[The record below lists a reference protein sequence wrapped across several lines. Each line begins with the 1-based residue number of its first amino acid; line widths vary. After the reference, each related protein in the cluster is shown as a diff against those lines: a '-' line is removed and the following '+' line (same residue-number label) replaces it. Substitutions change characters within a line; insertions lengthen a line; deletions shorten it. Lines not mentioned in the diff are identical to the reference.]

1 TTYFLLKRLL
11 PTCAFFPYTNA
22 LPILTGIFS
31 DPSVDIFTQMTSD
44 IFPHIEDEEE
54 IKRWRRPL
62 KSVVYGLMFGRG
74 ADAVGHELGIGV
86 QQARLIMNT
95 FLTKAK
101 GLAAW
106 RQEIIRACIA
116 GTPIVTRFGRHF
128 HHEVV
133 TNRNKSAVRR
143 SALSFLPQSTSS
155 DIMLTA
161 YMDMR
166 DHLATTDL
174 D

>member
-1 TTYFLLKRLL
+1 MR
-11 PTCAFFPYTNA
+11 
-22 LPILTGIFS
+22 S
-31 DPSVDIFTQMTSD
+31 
-44 IFPHIEDEEE
+44 
-54 IKRWRRPL
+54 
-62 KSVVYGLMFGRG
+62 
-74 ADAVGHELGIGV
+74 
-86 QQARLIMNT
+86 
-95 FLTKAK
+95 
-101 GLAAW
+101 
-106 RQEIIRACIA
+106 CIA

-174 D
+174 DWRFRALVHDARSEEHTSELQSRGHLVCRLLLEKKKTIKRAPDATHRGS

>member
-1 TTYFLLKRLL
+1 
-11 PTCAFFPYTNA
+11 
-22 LPILTGIFS
+22 
-31 DPSVDIFTQMTSD
+31 M
-44 IFPHIEDEEE
+44 
-54 IKRWRRPL
+54 
-62 KSVVYGLMFGRG
+62 
-74 ADAVGHELGIGV
+74 
-86 QQARLIMNT
+86 
-95 FLTKAK
+95 
-101 GLAAW
+101 
-106 RQEIIRACIA
+106 RACIA

-166 DHLATTDL
+166 EWLSTRDHLDWRFRALVHDAVTWDVPVHEVGECISTTQRFMIDAAKRIIPEVPFAV
-174 D
+174 DGKWADNWSQTG

>member
-1 TTYFLLKRLL
+1 
-11 PTCAFFPYTNA
+11 
-22 LPILTGIFS
+22 
-31 DPSVDIFTQMTSD
+31 MTSD

-95 FLTKAK
+95 LLTKAI

-106 RQEIIRACIA
+106 REEIMHASMAWI
-116 GTPIVTRFGRHF
+116 PIVTRYGRHF
-128 HHEVV
+128 HPSVEP
-133 TNRNKSAVRR
+133 NRH
-143 SALSFLPQSTSS
+143 
-155 DIMLTA
+155 TA
-161 YMDMR
+161 TR
-166 DHLATTDL
+166 
-174 D
+174 